1 MAYEHK
7 PFATELVTSEQ
18 LWAYT
23 KLLRLYFSP
32 KFYGLDNIVAAKP
45 ALLVGNHTLYGIIDV
60 PLLLAQIYK
69 DKDILVRSL
78 ADHAH
83 YDVPLWRNLLD
94 KIGGVEGTRE
104 NCSQL
109 MQQGQHVL
117 VFPGGAREVSKR
129 KGEQYQLTWKRR
141 TGFCR
146 MAIQHK
152 YDIIPFAAVGPDDA
166 FDILVD
172 GEDILQSPLGGLL
185 KKAGLLEKDSV
196 IRGGDLLMP
205 LTRGIGPTMLP
216 KPERFYFS
224 IGERIDVSQYAGK
237 AEDESVL
244 FELRDRV
251 AFAIQDQIGEM
262 LSVREQDY
270 DKGFIRRVL
279 NRL

>member
-7 PFATELVTSEQ
+7 PFATELVTSER

>member
-7 PFATELVTSEQ
+7 PFATELVTSER

-224 IGERIDVSQYAGK
+224 IGERIDVSQYEGK

>member
-7 PFATELVTSEQ
+7 PFATELVTSER

-109 MQQGQHVL
+109 LQQGQHVL